1 MRIFHNPKDR
11 KGLEENERKA
21 AASVK
26 KTSYE
31 RMESKPTG
39 SADAEKE
46 QGEQAQEAE
55 STTKKAWKK
64 KADTSV

>member
-21 AASVK
+21 AVSVK
-26 KTSYE
+26 KTNYE
-31 RMESKPTG
+31 RMESKSTG

-46 QGEQAQEAE
+46 QGEQAQEGE
-55 STTKKAWKK
+55 TTAKKAWKK
-64 KADTSV
+64 KDSASV